1 MKTPHRLPPTH
12 VPALD
17 GLRGIAIL
25 SVLLF
30 HLSWVLSPTH
40 TTTHAAREV
49 VLAGWVG
56 VDLFFVLS
64 GYLVTFGLTSY
75 RLTSDVVPCFLARRA
90 LRILPLYYAVLL
102 VGTLLTR
109 QTDVWHWV
117 YLQNYSLPFAGDPR
131 GYTAHFW
138 SLAVEEQFYILW
150 PFVLVAFG
158 PLTPRDKVLAVL
170 GLWAGVVLVRAGLV
184 IGLPRVMDGYDVAKL
199 VYRATPTRLDGL
211 LSGAAVAIAHR
222 EGGAALALL
231 RRARVPLGLFVTLGL
246 LVLASTVGV
255 RHEDRRFEVVGYPLL
270 AAGFALV
277 LTAVLDDA
285 LPRWLLAPLRGRFLG
300 YVGTRSYGIYVFHWP
315 LIAWAAPR
323 LDAAHAVTSEAEA
336 WGLAI
341 GAAAGLVLATVL
353 AAEASFRW
361 LEKPILS
368 LKDRI
373 RRTPRC
379 AAPIDS

>member
-1 MKTPHRLPPTH
+1 M
-12 VPALD
+12 
-17 GLRGIAIL
+17 
-25 SVLLF
+25 
-30 HLSWVLSPTH
+30 
-40 TTTHAAREV
+40 
-49 VLAGWVG
+49 
-56 VDLFFVLS
+56 
-64 GYLVTFGLTSY
+64 
-75 RLTSDVVPCFLARRA
+75 
-90 LRILPLYYAVLL
+90 RIL
-102 VGTLLTR
+102 
-109 QTDVWHWV
+109 
-117 YLQNYSLPFAGDPR
+117 
-131 GYTAHFW
+131 AHF
-138 SLAVEEQFYILW
+138 SC
-150 PFVLVAFG
+150 
-158 PLTPRDKVLAVL
+158 PRNR
-170 GLWAGVVLVRAGLV
+170 GSF
-184 IGLPRVMDGYDVAKL
+184 I
-199 VYRATPTRLDGL
+199 